1 MPSWRYR
8 NMQHTRRYQSLFLLL
23 LLSLWGSGLLAQTLP
38 IDENKVLKQYP
49 QVSLVFNRVFNGSGL
64 DSFYQK
70 LQQLKKT
77 KKGKVSIVHIGD
89 SHLQSD
95 HLSSVVRKGF
105 QDFFGSGGGQHLTSK
120 SFNALISGADSN
132 GLAYHSFGIN
142 GARFETYIES
152 ANVWQQIA
160 LLKPDLF
167 IISLG
172 TNDAQANVITDT
184 DLHRQLDQL
193 LKKLKA
199 VAPGS
204 ALLISTTADS
214 FKNGMPNRELWN
226 LNLSLFSYCT
236 TNSIPV
242 WDMYR
247 VTNGFGSAWNWYRKG
262 LMNGDGIHFSA
273 TAYKIMGQLLYNAL
287 AKGYNSYVSSY

>member
-1 MPSWRYR
+1 MKPLQRYFIS
-8 NMQHTRRYQSLFLLL
+8 SLLMLLL
-23 LLSLWGSGLLAQTLP
+23 FNQVKTHAQALP
-38 IDENKVLKQYP
+38 LDEQKITKQYP
-49 QVSLVFNRVFNGSGL
+49 QVSLVFNRIFNSSGL
-64 DSFYQK
+64 DSFYYR

-77 KKGKVSIVHIGD
+77 KKGKVTIVHIGD

-95 HLSSVVRKGF
+95 HLPSVVRKGF
-105 QDFFGSGGGQHLTSK
+105 QDFFGSAGGQHQTSK
-120 SFNALISGADSN
+120 QVNGYFTGADSN
-132 GLAYHSFGIN
+132 GLAYHTFGIN

-152 ANVWQQIA
+152 ANIWQQVA
-160 LLKPDLF
+160 RLQPDLF

-172 TNDAQANVITDT
+172 TNDAQANVITDNEM
-184 DLHRQLDQL
+184 HRQVGQMIE
-193 LKKLKA
+193 KLKS
-199 VAPGS
+199 VAPKC
-204 ALLISTTADS
+204 AVLISTTADS

-236 TNSIPV
+236 SNSIPV

-287 AKGYNSYVSSY
+287 AKGYNAYVSAY

>member
-1 MPSWRYR
+1 M
-8 NMQHTRRYQSLFLLL
+8 LLL
-23 LLSLWGSGLLAQTLP
+23 FRQTSTHAQALP
-38 IDENKVLKQYP
+38 LDEQKVTKQFP
-49 QVSLVFNRVFNGSGL
+49 QVSLVFNRIFNSGGL
-64 DSFYQK
+64 DSFYHR

-77 KKGKVSIVHIGD
+77 KKGKVTIVHIGD

-95 HLSSVVRKGF
+95 HFSSVVRKGL
-105 QDFFGSGGGQHLTSK
+105 QDFFGSAGGQHQTSK
-120 SFNALISGADSN
+120 TFSRFLSGADSN
-132 GLAYHSFGIN
+132 GLAYHTFGIN
-142 GARFETYIES
+142 GARFETYIGS
-152 ANVWQQIA
+152 AGIWQQVA
-160 LLKPDLF
+160 SLQPDLF

-172 TNDAQANVITDT
+172 TNDAQANVITDN
-184 DLHRQLDQL
+184 DLHRQVGQMID
-193 LKKLKA
+193 KLKS
-199 VAPGS
+199 VAPKC
-204 ALLISTTADS
+204 AVLISTTADS

-236 TNSIPV
+236 SNSIPV

-287 AKGYNSYVSSY
+287 AKGYNAYVSAY